1 MEELLD
7 LELAAMREL
16 FPSSASSRRTE
27 WRNEGGVVEAEAA
40 LLDKPK

>member
-16 FPSSASSRRTE
+16 FPAHSAERPKAAPVPGLVET
-27 WRNEGGVVEAEAA
+27 EAE
-40 LLDKPK
+40 LLDKSK